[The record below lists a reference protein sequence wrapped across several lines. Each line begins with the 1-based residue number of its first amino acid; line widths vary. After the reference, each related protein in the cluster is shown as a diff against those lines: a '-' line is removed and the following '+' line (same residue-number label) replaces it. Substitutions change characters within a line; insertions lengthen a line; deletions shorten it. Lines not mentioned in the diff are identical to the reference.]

1 MFHRGKKWLGLLLSL
16 VMVVSLFSAAVTAEE
31 KADIK
36 TVYILHTNDT
46 HARVIGDNTPGQ
58 DGKPVDSG
66 IIGYARYK
74 AIINALKAANDDMV
88 LVLDAGDT
96 FHGTN
101 FASLSK
107 GQSVVRLLN
116 DLGLDA
122 MSPGNHD
129 FNYGFDELE
138 ILKKEADFPI
148 LAANVVKEESEEKAF
163 DGSIMLEVGGLKI
176 GVLGLATP
184 ETKVKSSP
192 INTEGLEFTDE
203 VEATKAE
210 VEALREDGAQAIVL
224 LSHLGLDDESEITTK
239 TVLDAV
245 EGIDVAIDGHSHH
258 TFEEGEVYNDTLI
271 TMTGYHLENVG
282 LITLTFIDDQL
293 AETKAELISFME
305 AAQYGQDSDL
315 LESIAAIEEENK
327 RFTEVEVGES
337 ATVLD
342 GEREDV
348 RTKETNLG
356 NLITDAMLWATNA
369 DVVITNGGGF
379 RASVD
384 EGMITMGELL
394 DVLPFG
400 NMVTVIEVTGAD
412 ILAALEYGVD
422 AYPAPAGKF
431 PHVAN
436 IKYTIYMKDDET
448 AGIEEGVTIG
458 GEPIDPEAT
467 YKLATND
474 FMAIGGDG
482 YTMFE
487 GKTQLLL
494 EGLMVDVVRDYILHL
509 TEDGSPLNI
518 ETDGRIGVAE

>member
-1 MFHRGKKWLGLLLSL
+1 MFHRGKKCLGLLLSL
-16 VMVVSLFSAAVTAEE
+16 VMLVSLFSVVVSAEE
-31 KADIK
+31 EADIK

-58 DGKPVDSG
+58 DGKPVTSG

-74 AIINALKAANDDMV
+74 AIITAMKEAHENMV

-122 MSPGNHD
+122 MTPGNHD

-138 ILKKEADFPI
+138 ILMKEADFPI
-148 LAANVVKEESEEKAF
+148 LASNVVKEGTDEKVF
-163 DGSIMLEVGGLKI
+163 DGSKMLEVGGLKI
-176 GVLGLATP
+176 GVLAVATP

-192 INTEGLEFTDE
+192 VNTEGLEF
-203 VEATKAE
+203 VEEAAAAQAE
-210 VEALREDGAQAIVL
+210 VTALQEEGAQAIVL

-258 TFEEGEVYNDTLI
+258 TLEEGEVYNDTLI
-271 TMTGYHLENVG
+271 AMTGNHLENVG
-282 LITLTFIDDQL
+282 LITLTFTDGEL
-293 AETKAELISFME
+293 TETKAELINFLE
-305 AAQYGQDSDL
+305 AAQYGQDSEL

-327 RFTEVEVGES
+327 RFTDVEVAES

-369 DVVITNGGGF
+369 DAVITNGGGI
-379 RASVD
+379 RASID

-400 NMVTVIEVTGAD
+400 NMITVIEVTGAD
-412 ILAALEYGVD
+412 ILAALEYGID
-422 AYPAPAGKF
+422 AYPAAAGKF

-436 IKYTIYMKDDET
+436 ITYTIYMKDDET

-458 GEPIDPEAT
+458 GEPLDPEAT

-494 EGLMVDVVRDYILHL
+494 EGLMVDVLRDYILHL
-509 TEDGSPLNI
+509 TEDGTALNV
-518 ETDGRIGVAE
+518 ETDGRIAVAE